1 MKFDGGNLMLWHSMG
16 WDKMAYETKMDGWMD
31 GDLYMA
37 ILKDELKQTLEF
49 YDKLIDDIIFL
60 QDNDLK
66 HTSKKVQ
73 KWFKGHDFTVFK
85 WPAQAPDLNSIEHL

>member
-1 MKFDGGNLMLWHSMG
+1 MRWDGVE
-16 WDKMAYETKMDGWMD
+16 YETKIDGRID

-37 ILKDELKQTLEF
+37 ILKYELRQTLEF

-66 HTSKKVQ
+66 HPSKKVQ
-73 KWFKGHDFTVFK
+73 KWFKDHDFTVFK